1 MRKLKFV
8 RRGRTREETKIPVA
22 RRSVIFTLK
31 EDVLPPSFFFS
42 SLPFF
47 LFLFFFPPPPLPSLF
62 IRTNILFNG
71 TRPAR
76 LSRPFDIAVSLHKT
90 RGLHKTGGQAFLEQH
105 RSERQGLGCLGW
117 KGSQLKKKKKKTSSG
132 LSATLQLHAERI
144 RISLSLSLF
153 YFHRDNN
160 LMIHRTL

>member
-1 MRKLKFV
+1 MAGYKDR
-8 RRGRTREETKIPVA
+8 
-22 RRSVIFTLK
+22 
-31 EDVLPPSFFFS
+31 PPFLSNYIRICRLINQLNELYPLLITNFPYELSF
-42 SLPFF
+42 
-47 LFLFFFPPPPLPSLF
+47 PPLPSLF